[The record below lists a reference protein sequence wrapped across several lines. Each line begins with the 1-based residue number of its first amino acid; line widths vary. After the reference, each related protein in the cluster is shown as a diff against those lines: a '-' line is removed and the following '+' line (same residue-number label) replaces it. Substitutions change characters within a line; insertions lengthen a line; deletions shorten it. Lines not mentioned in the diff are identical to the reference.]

1 LTTAQAATY
10 NQNYPSAG
18 LGARGSCQTGAPTES
33 VGGNTHLLYSWAG
46 TAIQPTVSAL
56 GVTGAA
62 DTSTI
67 PLVDPANA
75 LDLSTLALLGTGTVM
90 INRASGQN
98 DGLV

>member
-1 LTTAQAATY
+1 FGILTSSNNNTNQDALAALKTLTTAQAATY

-67 PLVDPANA
+67 P
-75 LDLSTLALLGTGTVM
+75 
-90 INRASGQN
+90 
-98 DGLV
+98 